1 MVHNGEIVVVYVED
15 SKEEGV
21 TVKKFYKENGFYRL
35 QPENDTM
42 EPIIANNVT
51 IVEKV
56 QALMRTIA

>member
-1 MVHNGEIVVVYVED
+1 VVHNGEIVVVYVED